1 MRKLI
6 SHIYHRDFDKSYK
19 KQTDEV
25 KRAFKERR
33 NLLFIDNGH
42 PLLNNHPLQGKW
54 HGCWSINV
62 TGDVRAIY
70 EVEGF
75 IAIFLDIGSHSQ
87 LYR

>member
-6 SHIYHRDFDKSYK
+6 SHIYHRDFDKSYE

-33 NLLFIDNGH
+33 NLLFIDNEH
-42 PLLNNHPLQGKW
+42 PLLNNHPLHGKW
-54 HGCWSINV
+54 KGCWSINV
-62 TGDVRAIY
+62 TGDIRAIY
-70 EVEGF
+70 KVEGF
-75 IAIFLDIGSHSQ
+75 IAIFLEIGSHSQ